1 MALTLNELYKQSR
14 DPLQQGIIANL
25 LRKSDLIGLI
35 PFQNTNALRVT
46 ATRWQADQLPSVAHR
61 RIGASYTESTG
72 KTEQVSETLF
82 ILGGEIK
89 IDRVLLMDKSVI
101 EDPVTTQTKQKTTAM
116 AYEFNNVAINGDHAT
131 DPDTPEGMLKRVS
144 NLPSRMTVDLASSGD
159 ALKVLANTANEQS
172 FIDGLHKAVKYVG
185 HRSQAGSSGAPS
197 DLDVTVLIMNEATWL
212 GVGQV
217 LRRVG
222 LLADATDQWDR
233 SFDHF
238 KGARLLDVGLKADQ
252 STEIITST
260 ENPGD
265 GGSDGSSIYVARFN
279 ADDAFR
285 GLQLNNLAPYEVT
298 GEMETAP
305 QMLRRIDWVYGF
317 QQVGQYSLAR
327 IKGFKMA
334 AS

>member
-14 DPLQQGIIANL
+14 DSLQQGILADL
-25 LRKSDLIGLI
+25 LRKSDLIGLV
-35 PFQNTNALRVT
+35 PFQSVKGLRVT
-46 ATRWQADQLPSVAHR
+46 ANRWQADQLPSVAHR

-89 IDRVLLMDKSVI
+89 IDRVLAMDKTVI
-101 EDPVTTQTKQKTTAM
+101 EDPLTTQTRQKVAAM
-116 AYEFNNVAINGDHAT
+116 AYEFNNVAINGDHAS

-144 NLPSRMTVDLASSGD
+144 NLPSRMSIDLASSGD
-159 ALKVLANTANEQS
+159 SLKELASTANENS
-172 FIDGLHKAVKYVG
+172 FLDALHKALKYVG
-185 HRSQAGSSGAPS
+185 HRSSASGGPS
-197 DLDVTVLIMNEATWL
+197 DSGISAIIMNEASYL

-217 LRRVG
+217 LRRVS
-222 LLADATDQWDR
+222 LLDQNTDQWDR
-233 SFDHF
+233 TFDSFNGGVF
-238 KGARLLDVGLKADQ
+238 VDVGLKADQ

-265 GGSDGSSIYVARFN
+265 GGSDSSSIYVARFN

-285 GLQLNNLAPYEVT
+285 GLQLNELAPYDVSA
-298 GEMETAP
+298 EMETAP
-305 QMLRRIDWVYGF
+305 QLLRRIDWAYGF

>member
-25 LRKSDLIGLI
+25 LRKSDLIGLL
-35 PFQNTNALRVT
+35 PFQNTSALRVT
-46 ATRWQADQLPSVAHR
+46 STRWQADQLPSVAHR

-101 EDPVTTQTKQKTTAM
+101 EDPITTQTKQKTTAM

-131 DPDTPEGMLKRVS
+131 DADTPEGMKKRVS
-144 NLPSRMTVDLASSGD
+144 NLPSRMSIDLASGGD
-159 ALKVLANTANEQS
+159 ALKVLASTTTENT
-172 FIDGLHKAVKYVG
+172 FIDALHKAVKYVG
-185 HRSQAGSSGAPS
+185 HRSVAGSSGGPS
-197 DLDVTVLIMNEATWL
+197 DLGVTAFIMNESTWL
-212 GVGQV
+212 GVGQA

-222 LLADATDQWDR
+222 LLNTASDQWER
-233 SFDHF
+233 SFETF
-238 KGARLLDVGLKADQ
+238 KGARLVDCGLKVDQ
-252 STEIITST
+252 STEIILNT
-260 ENPGD
+260 EDPGD
-265 GGSDGSSIYVARFN
+265 GGDDASSIYVARFN